1 MLKTIALS
9 ISLISLTEVSLP
21 VTNEYFGIQNEIQQ
35 PSVVSEIKVFKDLN
49 GNTKPFAYFN
59 LLSGKEVGAE
69 EAKTSKWDIAF
80 SRTTIAVNGGTSGP
94 GQGGA
99 LVLEQPFD
107 KVSEAPVDGYKAD
120 GTGGYAIP
128 GGSGNSWYNYDM
140 KVHAIIPIPGRT
152 LLIKTADG
160 KFAKLEIISYYKG
173 APDEVPTE
181 ESSYF
186 TFRYSIAD
194 ASGKF

>member
-1 MLKTIALS
+1 MIKTIALAL
-9 ISLISLTEVSLP
+9 SLASLCETGFSVMKE
-21 VTNEYFGIQNEIQQ
+21 TFKDGDQFQQ
-35 PSVVSEIKVFKDLN
+35 RSVVSDIKVFKDLN
-49 GNTKPFAYFN
+49 GNAKPFAYFS
-59 LLSGKEVGAE
+59 LQSGKEVGAG
-69 EAKTSKWDIAF
+69 EAKTVNWDIAF

-99 LVLEQPFD
+99 QVLEQPFD
-107 KVSEAPVDGYKAD
+107 KVSEAPAAGYMAD
-120 GTGGYAIP
+120 GAAGYAIP

-140 KVHAIIPIPGRT
+140 KVHAILPIPGRT
-152 LLIKTADG
+152 LLIKMADG

-194 ASGKF
+194 ANGKF